1 MDSSVTFA
9 KKMRTCFKHIFFH
22 VCRLLCVL
30 LVLCGLASCRW
41 HDAREVVALAD
52 SIDQNYHVIYD
63 DTVALHSVIQ
73 ALNNP
78 LGRTFQ
84 RTTLG
89 KAFYYMGR
97 NLEDDYSQVARAAEC
112 YVAADWLRI
121 DDPIYRGRVNSCMGQ
136 ICGNYNQ
143 DSLSLL
149 FYERALED
157 FALCDDTIY
166 YARGLLNIA
175 TMLDA
180 LHNFEKTDSVLRKA
194 AQYHLTDAY
203 RYSVN
208 DAFSH
213 HFYRKNALYSSDSI
227 IYYLRKNPI
236 NNSWRATTLAGAFY
250 DLGHMDSAAFYAQ
263 KVIHEYNDMPGNNV
277 SAYYILHKYAVLR
290 GDVLA
295 ADSIASLRMDE
306 RRKSEGKKIDSL
318 DGIKVFKEY
327 LAYCDSYKWHVLLYS
342 LAIVFGLSAVVA
354 LLLYWRRAK
363 KKVDEQA
370 EAVQMAQEAH
380 QQSLEEQRQQRLQ
393 ALNMH
398 IEQLRARYPI
408 PDKKWNDYQKFR
420 TELNQ
425 LLLCLFDKLAERKLS
440 EKEIRL
446 CVYCLLYRDVSTKV
460 LAEYL
465 IYSAVGI
472 RTFKQRTAQKLD
484 TTAANLYV
492 YLVDLAISD

>member
-1 MDSSVTFA
+1 
-9 KKMRTCFKHIFFH
+9 MRTNVTYILRHA
-22 VCRLLCVL
+22 CRMLCVL

-149 FYERALED
+149 FYERAHHE
-157 FALCDDTIY
+157 FKNADDDVR
-166 YARGLLNIA
+166 YAYSLLD
-175 TMLDA
+175 MSVCMDA
-180 LHNFEKTDSVLRKA
+180 LNRANCADSLWQLASK
-194 AQYHLTDAY
+194 YTIDDEYKYYL
-203 RYSVN
+203 N
-208 DAFSH
+208 DVRVH
-213 HFYRKNALYSSDSI
+213 HFVRLDESNYADSI
-227 IYYLRKNPI
+227 AYYLQKI
-236 NNSWRATTLAGAFY
+236 LIVDSWSSTSLANAFY
-250 DLGHMDSAAFYAQ
+250 ALGQMDSAAYYAWKTINEFNVPSH
-263 KVIHEYNDMPGNNV
+263 KV
-277 SAYYILHKYAVLR
+277 SSYYILHKYAIYK
-290 GDVLA
+290 GDILA
-295 ADSIASLRMDE
+295 ADSLASLRMDE
-306 RRKSEGKKIDSL
+306 KRKAEVRKVDSL
-318 DGIKVFKEY
+318 DGIKVFEEY

-380 QQSLEEQRQQRLQ
+380 QQSLEEQRQQRLH

-398 IEQLRARYPI
+398 IEQLRVRYPM

>member
-1 MDSSVTFA
+1 
-9 KKMRTCFKHIFFH
+9 MRTSFEHILFH
-22 VCRLLCVL
+22 VCRMLCVL

-41 HDAREVVALAD
+41 HDAREVVAMAD

-149 FYERALED
+149 FYERAHHE
-157 FALCDDTIY
+157 FKNADDDVR
-166 YARGLLNIA
+166 YAYSLLD
-175 TMLDA
+175 MSVCMDA
-180 LHNFEKTDSVLRKA
+180 LNRANCADSLWQLASK
-194 AQYHLTDAY
+194 YTIDDEYKYYL
-203 RYSVN
+203 N
-208 DAFSH
+208 DVRVH
-213 HFYRKNALYSSDSI
+213 HFVRLDESNYADSI
-227 IYYLRKNPI
+227 AYYLQKIPI
-236 NNSWRATTLAGAFY
+236 VDSWSSTSLANAFY
-250 DLGHMDSAAFYAQ
+250 ALGQMDSAAYYAWKTINEFNVPSH
-263 KVIHEYNDMPGNNV
+263 KV
-277 SAYYILHKYAVLR
+277 SSYYILHKYAIYK
-290 GDVLA
+290 GDILA
-295 ADSIASLRMDE
+295 ADSLASLRMDE
-306 RRKSEGKKIDSL
+306 KRKAEVRKVDSL
-318 DGIKVFKEY
+318 DGIKVFEEY
-327 LAYCDSYKWHVLLYS
+327 LAYCDSYKWHVLLYC

-363 KKVDEQA
+363 KEVDEQA

-398 IEQLRARYPI
+398 IEHLRVRYPM

>member
-1 MDSSVTFA
+1 M
-9 KKMRTCFKHIFFH
+9 
-22 VCRLLCVL
+22 LCVL
-30 LVLCGLASCRW
+30 LVLYGFASCRW

-63 DTVALHSVIQ
+63 DTVALHCVIQ

-97 NLEDDYSQVARAAEC
+97 NLEDDYSQMARAAEC

-149 FYERALED
+149 FYERAHHE
-157 FALCDDTIY
+157 FKNADDDVR
-166 YARGLLNIA
+166 YAYSLLD
-175 TMLDA
+175 MSVCMDA
-180 LHNFEKTDSVLRKA
+180 LNHANCADSLWQLASKYTIDDEYKYYLNNVR
-194 AQYHLTDAY
+194 
-203 RYSVN
+203 V
-208 DAFSH
+208 H
-213 HFYRKNALYSSDSI
+213 HFVRLDESNYADSI
-227 IYYLRKNPI
+227 AYYLQKIPI
-236 NNSWRATTLAGAFY
+236 VDSWSSTSLANAFY
-250 DLGHMDSAAFYAQ
+250 ALGQMDSAAYYAWKTINEFNVPSH
-263 KVIHEYNDMPGNNV
+263 KV
-277 SAYYILHKYAVLR
+277 SSYYILHKYAIYK
-290 GDVLA
+290 GDILA
-295 ADSIASLRMDE
+295 ADSLASLRMDE
-306 RRKSEGKKIDSL
+306 KRKAEVRKVDSL
-318 DGIKVFKEY
+318 DGIKVFEEY
-327 LAYCDSYKWHVLLYS
+327 LAYCDSYKWHVLLYC

-363 KKVDEQA
+363 KEVDEQA

-398 IEQLRARYPI
+398 IEQLRARYPM

-425 LLLCLFDKLAERKLS
+425 LLLCLFDKLAERNLS

>member
-1 MDSSVTFA
+1 
-9 KKMRTCFKHIFFH
+9 MRTCFEHILFH

-63 DTVALHSVIQ
+63 DTVALHNVIQ

-149 FYERALED
+149 FYERAHHE
-157 FALCDDTIY
+157 FKNADDDVR
-166 YARGLLNIA
+166 YAYSLLD
-175 TMLDA
+175 MSVCMDA
-180 LHNFEKTDSVLRKA
+180 LNRANCADSLWQLASK
-194 AQYHLTDAY
+194 YTIDDEYKYYL
-203 RYSVN
+203 N
-208 DAFSH
+208 DVRAC
-213 HFYRKNALYSSDSI
+213 HFYRLMNAHSSDSI

-236 NNSWRATTLAGAFY
+236 NDSWRVSTLAGAFY

-263 KVIHEYNDMPGNNV
+263 KVIHEYNDVPGNNV
-277 SAYYILHKYAVLR
+277 SAYYILHKYAILR

-318 DGIKVFKEY
+318 DGIKVFEEY
-327 LAYCDSYKWHVLLYS
+327 LAYCDSYKWYVLLYS
-342 LAIVFGLSAVVA
+342 LAIAFGLSAVVA

-380 QQSLEEQRQQRLQ
+380 QQALEEQRQQRLQ

-398 IEQLRARYPI
+398 IEQLRVRYPM

>member
-1 MDSSVTFA
+1 M
-9 KKMRTCFKHIFFH
+9 
-22 VCRLLCVL
+22 LCVL

-52 SIDQNYHVIYD
+52 SIDQNYHFIYD
-63 DTVALHSVIQ
+63 DTVALHNVIQ

-97 NLEDDYSQVARAAEC
+97 NLEDDYSQMARAAEC

-149 FYERALED
+149 FYERAHHE
-157 FALCDDTIY
+157 FKNADDDVR
-166 YARGLLNIA
+166 YAYSLLD
-175 TMLDA
+175 MSVCMDA
-180 LHNFEKTDSVLRKA
+180 LNHANCADSLWQLASK
-194 AQYHLTDAY
+194 YTIDDEYKYYL
-203 RYSVN
+203 N
-208 DAFSH
+208 DVRVH
-213 HFYRKNALYSSDSI
+213 HFVRLDESNYADSI
-227 IYYLRKNPI
+227 AYYLQKIPI
-236 NNSWRATTLAGAFY
+236 VDSWSSTSLANAFY
-250 DLGHMDSAAFYAQ
+250 ALGQMDSAAYYAWKTINEFNVPSH
-263 KVIHEYNDMPGNNV
+263 KV
-277 SAYYILHKYAVLR
+277 SSYYILHKYAIYK
-290 GDVLA
+290 GDILA
-295 ADSIASLRMDE
+295 ADSLASLRMDE
-306 RRKSEGKKIDSL
+306 KRKAEVRKVDSL
-318 DGIKVFKEY
+318 DGIKVFEEY
-327 LAYCDSYKWHVLLYS
+327 LAYCDSYKWHVLLYC

-398 IEQLRARYPI
+398 IEQLRVRYPI

-446 CVYCLLYRDVSTKV
+446 CVYCMLYKEASTKT
-460 LAEYL
+460 LAEYV
-465 IYSAVGI
+465 IYSPVGI
-472 RTFKQRTAQKLD
+472 RTFKQRTAQKIG
-484 TTAANLYV
+484 TTAANLYE
-492 YLVDLAISD
+492 YLVELAISI